1 MSRCWKSPGCS
12 MWTPLSNSYM
22 VTRKTL
28 RRVTTRT
35 SRGGH
40 RMPTTATSPPAFGWC
55 CADSDDVNGLFRRDV
70 NKSERSDA
78 GICNDA
84 GNYSHES
91 TVCLFLA
98 GRGVWGEGTAF
109 EFP

>member
-1 MSRCWKSPGCS
+1 MGFGG
-12 MWTPLSNSYM
+12 
-22 VTRKTL
+22 L
-28 RRVTTRT
+28 RRISPEKRRCIQPEKQFRAQLESSRYASARWLFESWRT
-35 SRGGH
+35 SRG
-40 RMPTTATSPPAFGWC
+40 
-55 CADSDDVNGLFRRDV
+55 ADSDDVNGLFRRDV